1 MEFLV
6 VGLILKL
13 DMLTLKP
20 TSGIVSIHLYLEETM
35 VSLKVV
41 LSKNAQKWPFLLIF
55 S

>member
-1 MEFLV
+1 M
-6 VGLILKL
+6 GLILKF
-13 DMLTLKP
+13 DMLALIA

-41 LSKNAQKWPFLLIF
+41 LSKNAKKLPFLLNF